1 MRTLYGIRNC
11 DSCRNA
17 IRWLED
23 SGISFRFHDLRDDG
37 LDIQMLERWSGRID
51 WHKLL
56 NTRSTTWRQLPVK
69 ERENITKSRAFATMI
84 KHPTLVKRPVLE
96 STEFIAVGF
105 KADAYRASFEKLG
118 ML

>member
-1 MRTLYGIRNC
+1 LRTLYGIKNC

-17 IRWLED
+17 VRWLEEN
-23 SGISFRFHDLRDDG
+23 GISFRFHDLREDG

-56 NTRSTTWRQLPVK
+56 NTRSATWRQMPAK
-69 ERENITKSRAFATMI
+69 DRENMTKSRAFAAMI

-96 STEFIAVGF
+96 GKEFIAVGF
-105 KADAYRASFEKLG
+105 KPESYRASFARVG
-118 ML
+118 IV

>member
-1 MRTLYGIRNC
+1 MTTIYGIKNC

-17 IRWLED
+17 MKWLD
-23 SGISFRFHDLRDDG
+23 ANDISYNFHDLRDDG

-56 NTRSTTWRQLPVK
+56 NTRSTTWRQLPEK
-69 ERENITKSRAFATMI
+69 EREDINKNRALAAMM

-96 STEFIAVGF
+96 CREFIAVGF
-105 KADAYRASFEKLG
+105 KPDAYQTSFKKTQG
-118 ML
+118 G